1 MVGGGIGSVAR
12 YLTTL
17 AAVRFVSATFPLGT
31 LVVNLVGCFLIGFVH
46 AFASL
51 TIRLSPEARLFLTTG
66 VMGGMT
72 TYSSFNYES
81 LQLLEQGQTLVAT
94 IYIAATVLGCA
105 CAGVLGVAGARA
117 MVLSS
122 D

>member
-1 MVGGGIGSVAR
+1 MPLPVLCAILVILSGGRPPAQYSGYQVETTRLQAHTRAANLNRVLLVMVGGGIGSVAR

-72 TYSSFNYES
+72 TYS
-81 LQLLEQGQTLVAT
+81 
-94 IYIAATVLGCA
+94 
-105 CAGVLGVAGARA
+105 
-117 MVLSS
+117 
-122 D
+122 